1 MSESNTFVP
10 GVIPDEEQS
19 NLSVSELKCSEDPEV
34 IMEKLEESE
43 MIPGLFDFIKKHEIE
58 VDKIYRSF
66 KSFTELDNGDVKLI
80 NDLGNL
86 SPEDLMEFIVSI
98 QNRSFQLAKEEAT
111 QYARGRI
118 LGIVNNGLVD
128 KERMLQD
135 MKQGANIY

>member
-80 NDLGNL
+80 NDLVSKIGRFNL
-86 SPEDLMEFIVSI
+86 LKKKLHNM
-98 QNRSFQLAKEEAT
+98 
-111 QYARGRI
+111 
-118 LGIVNNGLVD
+118 LV
-128 KERMLQD
+128 
-135 MKQGANIY
+135 AVY